1 MRQQPDLPS
10 ALPTGL
16 VAVTGD
22 EGTGK
27 TSLLRRLASQDT
39 APGLA
44 ALWLDLALPG
54 RDEDTPGAVWA
65 GLRASYPP
73 WNQTVQ
79 DTLVE
84 AFQLQPHL
92 EKQLFMLSTGS
103 RRKVALVGL
112 LAAGAPVTCLDQPCS
127 ALDLASVKA
136 LRAFLQEQAGH
147 GSRTWVV
154 ADYEADPQLPW
165 QLVISLD

>member
-1 MRQQPDLPS
+1 M
-10 ALPTGL
+10 
-16 VAVTGD
+16 GD

-27 TSLLRRLASQDT
+27 TRLLQALGAQ
-39 APGLA
+39 PGA
-44 ALWLDLALPG
+44 GALWLDLSLPG
-54 RDEDTPGAVWA
+54 QDDATPGTVWA
-65 GLRASYPP
+65 ALKDSHPQWSQA
-73 WNQTVQ
+73 VQ
-79 DTLVE
+79 DALVE

-92 EKQLFMLSTGS
+92 DKQLFMLSTGS

-112 LAAGAPVTCLDQPCS
+112 LSAGARVTCLDQPCA

-154 ADYEADPQLPW
+154 ADYEADPQLAW
-165 QLVISLD
+165 QRVIRLD